1 MKIDDREVAV
11 GVLRAAILAVA
22 DSLPRNDV
30 ESIWGL
36 IDAGEP
42 RVDFE
47 NFCTQLDEYEVSTN
61 ETTRSDLAAVG
72 DYLGIEERIWQDL
85 PR

>member
-1 MKIDDREVAV
+1 MKIDDREVAF
-11 GVLRAAILAVA
+11 GVLRAVVLAVA
-22 DSLPRNDV
+22 DSLPRRDV

-42 RVDFE
+42 GVAFE
-47 NFCTQLDEYEVSTN
+47 NLCTQLDEYEVSTN
-61 ETTRSDLAAVG
+61 ESTRSDLAAVG
-72 DYLGIEERIWQDL
+72 DYLGIDARIWQEL